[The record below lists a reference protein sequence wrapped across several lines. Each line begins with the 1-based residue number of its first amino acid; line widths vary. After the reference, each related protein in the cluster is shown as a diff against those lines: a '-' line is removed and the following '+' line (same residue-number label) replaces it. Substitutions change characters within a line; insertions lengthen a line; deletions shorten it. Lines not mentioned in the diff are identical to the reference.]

1 MHGVMCCTWGRAHKL
16 SAYDAAY
23 LELAVRRGLEPA
35 SLDDKLKA
43 AASALGVA
51 LFTP

>member
-1 MHGVMCCTWGRAHKL
+1 MGDVLHLVRAHQL
-16 SAYDAAY
+16 SAYDAPY
-23 LELAVRRGLEPA
+23 LELAVRRGIELA
-35 SLDDKLKA
+35 SLDDKLEA